1 MKLIVGLGNP
11 GRKYK
16 KTRHNV
22 GFMFLD
28 KIADDLNLK
37 FKLDASKKC
46 EIAETTLDNEKII
59 LVKPQTFMNLSG
71 ESVLAVSKYYGIDS
85 NDILVFHDDM
95 DLDVGRLR
103 IRKSGSS
110 AGHKG
115 LQNIIDLFGTNE
127 IARVKVGIS
136 KPVGELVVNYVLGD
150 FSKEE
155 RIELEFFIEKALD
168 IVKDF
173 NKISFEELM
182 SKYNK

>member
-1 MKLIVGLGNP
+1 
-11 GRKYK
+11 
-16 KTRHNV
+16 
-22 GFMFLD
+22 
-28 KIADDLNLK
+28 
-37 FKLDASKKC
+37 
-46 EIAETTLDNEKII
+46 
-59 LVKPQTFMNLSG
+59 MNLSG